1 MERMEKNARKVL
13 DQLADKHSKSFVV
26 NKTSY
31 TTTDPDERE
40 LTVVNIYTPKV
51 KMANKVAKKRFKEM
65 CYSLK
70 EELDSIRSEQYDIV
84 SYFKDPDN
92 VNEGYVVGIAS
103 KTLK

>member
-1 MERMEKNARKVL
+1 MEKNARKVL

-51 KMANKVAKKRFKEM
+51 KMANKTAKKKFKEM

-70 EELDSIRSEQYDIV
+70 EELDSIRSDQYDIV
-84 SYFKDPDN
+84 SFFEDPDN